1 MLVKTPTDRRVRIE
15 RWPVPA
21 GSPTLAKLAV
31 VGVLD
36 GDSVSG
42 LCDATA
48 AVMAGGKRHLRLD
61 LSGVTSCDNAG
72 LYTLLGVQSALR
84 SMGGSLVLLRPS
96 MTVHSGLRA
105 ARLHLR
111 LVIAPPG
118 SVM

>member
-1 MLVKTPTDRRVRIE
+1 MLLRTRTDRRVRIE
-15 RWPVPA
+15 QWPVPA

-36 GDSVSG
+36 GESVTE

-48 AVMAGGKRHLRLD
+48 TVMAGGTRHLRLD

-84 SMGGSLVLLRPS
+84 SMSGSLVLVRPS
-96 MTVHSGLRA
+96 LCVHAGLRA